1 MSEEQGQSKRHGLI
15 IVHTGNGKGKTTAAL
30 GTVFR
35 ALGQGF
41 KVAMVQFIKG
51 GWRYGEL
58 IAAEKFENFSL
69 EPMGKGFLKLGDG
82 DPAPEDCALAAKTWQ
97 RCSEKILSDEY
108 DLVVCDEVN
117 YALSYGLLPVEM
129 VLATLAR
136 KPERV
141 HVILTGRNAPA
152 ELIEAADLVTEM
164 REIKHPYQKGI
175 NAQRGIEF

>member
-1 MSEEQGQSKRHGLI
+1 MTETNESKRHGLI
-15 IVHTGNGKGKTTAAL
+15 IVNTGNGKGKTTAAL

-58 IAAEKFENFSL
+58 NAAEKFDNFSL
-69 EPMGKGFLKLGDG
+69 EPMGHGFLKLGDG
-82 DPAPEDCALAAKTWQ
+82 EPAPEDCALAEKTWAK
-97 RCSEKILSDEY
+97 CAEKILSDEY

-117 YALSYGLLPVEM
+117 YALSYGLLSVEM
-129 VLATLAR
+129 VLDTLAQ
-136 KPERV
+136 KPHRL
-141 HVILTGRNAPA
+141 HVILTGRDAH
-152 ELIEAADLVTEM
+152 EKIIEVADLVTEM

-175 NAQRGIEF
+175 KAQRGIEF

>member
-1 MSEEQGQSKRHGLI
+1 MTETSDNKRHGLI
-15 IVHTGNGKGKTTAAL
+15 IVNTGNGKGKTTAAL

-41 KVAMVQFIKG
+41 KVAMIQFIKG

-58 IAAEKFENFSL
+58 NAAEKFTNFSL
-69 EPMGKGFLKLGDG
+69 EPMGHGFLKLGDG
-82 DPAPEDCALAAKTWQ
+82 DPAPEDCALAEKTWA
-97 RCSEKILSDEY
+97 RCAEKILSDEY

-129 VLATLAR
+129 VLATLAQ
-136 KPERV
+136 KPQRL
-141 HVILTGRNAPA
+141 HVILTGRDAH
-152 ELIEAADLVTEM
+152 EKIIEIADLVTEM

-175 NAQRGIEF
+175 KAQRGIEF

>member
-1 MSEEQGQSKRHGLI
+1 MSEEGSAKRHGLI
-15 IVHTGNGKGKTTAAL
+15 IVNTGNGKGKTTAAL

-58 IAAEKFENFSL
+58 NAAEKFANFSL
-69 EPMGKGFLKLGDG
+69 EPMGHGFLKLGDEK
-82 DPAPEDCALAAKTWQ
+82 PAREDCELAEKTWA
-97 RCSEKILSDEY
+97 RCAEKILSDEN

-129 VLATLAR
+129 VLKTLAQ
-136 KPERV
+136 KPPRV

-152 ELIEAADLVTEM
+152 ELIEVADLVTEM

-175 NAQRGIEF
+175 KAQRGIEF

>member
-1 MSEEQGQSKRHGLI
+1 MSEEGSAKRHGLI
-15 IVHTGNGKGKTTAAL
+15 IVNTGNGKGKTTAAL

-41 KVAMVQFIKG
+41 KVAMIQFIKG

-58 IAAEKFENFSL
+58 QAAEKFADFSL
-69 EPMGKGFLKLGDG
+69 EPMGHGFIKLGDG
-82 DPAPEDCALAAKTWQ
+82 EPAPEDCALAEKTWAK
-97 RCSEKILSDEY
+97 CAEKILSDEY

-117 YALSYGLLPVEM
+117 YALSYGLLPVTM
-129 VLATLAR
+129 VLETLAR
-136 KPERV
+136 KPQRL
-141 HVILTGRNAPA
+141 HIILTGRNAPE

-175 NAQRGIEF
+175 KAQRGIEF